1 MPDKV
6 RWTKLV
12 QTQKRQTITIL
23 RYYFSPFYSFH
34 LLMSLNKPFLA
45 ETAAISK
52 KACNFEFD
60 LFGISD
66 FPVRVRESW
75 FRRSQTV
82 LTDWYTCEYEH
93 T

>member
-1 MPDKV
+1 MTLLVQFLSQNIMPDKV

-12 QTQKRQTITIL
+12 QTQKRQPNETITIL

-34 LLMSLNKPFLA
+34 LLMS
-45 ETAAISK
+45 
-52 KACNFEFD
+52 CNFEFD